1 MKFILNK
8 IIMSKK
14 YNTAEDIASYG
25 IGKQMGNQLLAKP
38 FENMNFDAVVEG
50 LRDTLFKKESPIKE
64 EEFKAA
70 FAEISEKI
78 QASQKSAFEAVLAQG
93 ERFLAENKTRE
104 GVKVTGSGLQYMVV
118 KEGDGEMPKATSTVV
133 VHYTGTLLDGTV
145 FDSSVQRG
153 QPATFPVNGVIGGWT
168 EALQMMKVGS
178 SWKLFI
184 PHHLAYGDQG
194 AGGAIGPYSTLI
206 FDVELLE
213 IK

>member
-1 MKFILNK
+1 
-8 IIMSKK
+8 MSSK
-14 YNTAEDIASYG
+14 YNTSEDIASYG
-25 IGKQMGNQLLAKP
+25 IGRQMAGQLLANP

-50 LRDTLFKKESPIKE
+50 LRDTLHQKECPIKE

-70 FAEISEKI
+70 FAVISEKM
-78 QASQKSAFEAVLAQG
+78 QASQKTAYEAVLAQG
-93 ERFLAENKTRE
+93 EKFLAENKTRE
-104 GVKVTGSGLQYMVV
+104 GVTETASGLQYMVV
-118 KEGDGEMPKATSTVV
+118 KKGDGEMPKATSTVV

-145 FDSSVQRG
+145 FDSSVKRG
-153 QPATFPVNGVIGGWT
+153 QPATFPVNGVIAGWT
-168 EALQMMKVGS
+168 EALQLMTVGS

-184 PHHLAYGDQG
+184 PYQLAYGDQG

>member
-1 MKFILNK
+1 
-8 IIMSKK
+8 MSSK
-14 YNTAEDIASYG
+14 YNTSEDIASYG
-25 IGKQMGNQLLAKP
+25 IGIQMGNQLLTNS
-38 FENMNFDAVVEG
+38 FEGVNFDAVIEG
-50 LRDTLFKKESPIKE
+50 LRDTLDKKESPIKE

-70 FAEISEKI
+70 FAEISTKI
-78 QASQKSAFEAVLAQG
+78 EASQKSAFATVLAQG
-93 ERFLAENKTRE
+93 ESFLAENKTRE
-104 GVKVTGSGLQYMVV
+104 GVTETASGLQYMVV
-118 KEGDGEMPKATSTVV
+118 KEGDGEIPKDSSTVS

-168 EALQMMKVGS
+168 EALQLMTVGS

-184 PHHLAYGDQG
+184 PYHLAYGDQG

>member
-1 MKFILNK
+1 
-8 IIMSKK
+8 MSKK

-25 IGKQMGNQLLAKP
+25 IGKQMGGQLLAKP
-38 FENMNFDAVVEG
+38 FEGMNFDAVVEG
-50 LRDTLFKKESPIKE
+50 LRDTLNKNESPIKE

-70 FAEISEKI
+70 FAEISQKI
-78 QASQKSAFEAVLAQG
+78 QASQKTAFEAVLAQG
-93 ERFLAENKTRE
+93 ESFLAENKTRE
-104 GVKVTGSGLQYMVV
+104 GVKVTESGLQYMVV
-118 KEGDGEMPKATSTVV
+118 KEGDGEMPTAASTVT

-153 QPATFPVNGVIGGWT
+153 EPATFPVNGVIGGWT

-184 PHHLAYGDQG
+184 PYHLAYGDQG

-206 FDVELLE
+206 FDVELLS
-213 IK
+213 IVH

>member
-1 MKFILNK
+1 
-8 IIMSKK
+8 MSSK
-14 YNTAEDIASYG
+14 YNTSEDIASYG
-25 IGKQMGNQLLAKP
+25 IGIQMGNQLLTNS
-38 FENMNFDAVVEG
+38 FEGVNFDAVIEG
-50 LRDTLFKKESPIKE
+50 LRDTLDKKESPIKE

-70 FAEISEKI
+70 FAEISAKI
-78 QASQKSAFEAVLAQG
+78 EASQKSAFAAVLAQG
-93 ERFLAENKTRE
+93 ESFLAENKTRE
-104 GVKVTGSGLQYMVV
+104 GVTETASGLQYMVV
-118 KEGDGEMPKATSTVV
+118 KEGDGEIPKDSSTVS

-168 EALQMMKVGS
+168 EALQLMTVGS

-184 PHHLAYGDQG
+184 PYHLAYGDQG

>member
-1 MKFILNK
+1 
-8 IIMSKK
+8 MSSK
-14 YNTAEDIASYG
+14 YNTSEDIASYG
-25 IGKQMGNQLLAKP
+25 IGKQMGGQLLANP

-50 LRDTLFKKESPIKE
+50 LRDTLHKKESPIKE

-70 FAEISEKI
+70 FAEISAKMEAGK
-78 QASQKSAFEAVLAQG
+78 KSAFEAVLAQG
-93 ERFLAENKTRE
+93 EKFLAENKTKE
-104 GVKVTGSGLQYMVV
+104 GVKVTESGLQYMVV
-118 KEGDGEMPKATSTVV
+118 KEGDGAMPLASSTVS

-153 QPATFPVNGVIGGWT
+153 QPATFPVNGVIAGWT

-184 PHHLAYGDQG
+184 PYQLAYGDQS

>member
-1 MKFILNK
+1 
-8 IIMSKK
+8 MSSKN
-14 YNTAEDIASYG
+14 NTSEDIASYG
-25 IGKQMGNQLLAKP
+25 IGKQMGNQLLANP

-50 LRDTLFKKESPIKE
+50 LRDTLQKKESPYKE

-70 FAEISEKI
+70 FAEISAKI
-78 QASQKSAFEAVLAQG
+78 EAGKKSAYEAVLAQG
-93 ERFLAENKTRE
+93 QSFLAENKKRE
-104 GVKVTGSGLQYMVV
+104 GVKETASGLQYMVV
-118 KEGDGEMPKATSTVV
+118 KDGAGEMPKNTSTVS

-153 QPATFPVNGVIGGWT
+153 QPATFPVNGVIAGWT

-184 PHHLAYGDQG
+184 PHNLAYGDQG

>member
-1 MKFILNK
+1 
-8 IIMSKK
+8 MSKK
-14 YNTAEDIASYG
+14 YTTAEEIASYG
-25 IGKQMGNQLLAKP
+25 IGKQMGGQLLAKP
-38 FENMNFDAVVEG
+38 FEGMNFDAVVEG
-50 LRDTLFKKESPIKE
+50 LKDTLHQKESPVQE
-64 EEFKAA
+64 EEIKAA
-70 FAEISEKI
+70 FAEISQKI
-78 QASQKSAFEAVLAQG
+78 QASQKSAYEAVLAQG
-93 ERFLAENKTRE
+93 ESFLAENKTRK
-104 GVKVTGSGLQYMVV
+104 GVKVTESGLQYLVV
-118 KEGDGEMPKATSTVV
+118 KEGNGEMPKATSTVT

-184 PHHLAYGDQG
+184 PYHLAYGDQG

-206 FDVELLE
+206 FDVELLG

>member
-1 MKFILNK
+1 
-8 IIMSKK
+8 MSNK
-14 YNTAEDIASYG
+14 YNTSEEIASYG
-25 IGKQMGNQLLAKP
+25 IGIQMGNQLLNNP
-38 FENMNFDAVVEG
+38 FEGMNFEAVIQG
-50 LRDTLFKKESPIKE
+50 LGDTLNKVESPIKE
-64 EEFKAA
+64 EQFKAA
-70 FAEISEKI
+70 FAEISAKI
-78 QASQKSAFEAVLAQG
+78 EANKKSAFETVVAQG
-93 ERFLAENKTRE
+93 ESFLAENKLRE
-104 GVKVTGSGLQYMVV
+104 EVTETASGLQYLVV
-118 KEGDGEMPKATSTVV
+118 KEGDGDIPEATSTVV

-168 EALQMMKVGS
+168 EALQLMKVGS

-184 PHHLAYGDQG
+184 PYHLAYGDQG

>member
-1 MKFILNK
+1 
-8 IIMSKK
+8 MSSK
-14 YNTAEDIASYG
+14 YNTSEDIASYG
-25 IGKQMGNQLLAKP
+25 IGKQMGGQLLANP
-38 FENMNFDAVVEG
+38 FENINFDAVVEG
-50 LRDTLFKKESPIKE
+50 LRDTLHQKESPIKE
-64 EEFKAA
+64 EEFKTA
-70 FAEISEKI
+70 FAEISAKME
-78 QASQKSAFEAVLAQG
+78 ASQKSAFAAVVAQG
-93 ERFLAENKTRE
+93 ESFLAENKTRE
-104 GVKVTGSGLQYMVV
+104 GVTETASGLQYMVV
-118 KEGDGEMPKATSTVV
+118 KEGDGDIPKDTSTVS

-168 EALQMMKVGS
+168 EALQLMKVGS

-184 PHHLAYGDQG
+184 PYHLAYGDQG